1 MERLKDKLFNFD
13 YWNATIPNQ
22 YDITFYDLKLCQTTP
37 TTKQCAHKALSTD
50 IQTLKSAFPDNKDM
64 IKSLN
69 RIDKKLSGISR
80 DTVNVNFWKTTA
92 VKLWDEQMKRIEIEA
107 SNKAR

>member
-1 MERLKDKLFNFD
+1 MTLTNYSFVD

-69 RIDKKLSGISR
+69 RIDKKLSVSCFSFDYYVIHNSIIFSHISGH
-80 DTVNVNFWKTTA
+80 F
-92 VKLWDEQMKRIEIEA
+92 KRY
-107 SNKAR
+107 S